1 MAVTPTYKISG
12 VQGEDLDLQL
22 VVLDCDGFRVNL
34 SGYGVRGKVKYSY
47 GGNTL
52 LDLQPSINSGVAGEA
67 FVSGIIDLFVPATG
81 MASLP
86 VGRFVYDI
94 ERYTGVANATKVLG
108 GSFYVDP
115 EVTT

>member
-1 MAVTPTYKISG
+1 MASTPTYKISG

-22 VVLDCDGFRVNL
+22 VVLDCDGVRVNL
-34 SGYGVRGKVKYSY
+34 SGYNVRGKVKYSY
-47 GGNTL
+47 AGDVL
-52 LDLQPSINSGVAGEA
+52 LDLQPRIYSGVAGEA
-67 FVSGIIDLFVPATG
+67 FVSGIVDVEIPATG

-94 ERYTGVANATKVLG
+94 ERYTGVSDATKVLG

-115 EVTT
+115 EVTS